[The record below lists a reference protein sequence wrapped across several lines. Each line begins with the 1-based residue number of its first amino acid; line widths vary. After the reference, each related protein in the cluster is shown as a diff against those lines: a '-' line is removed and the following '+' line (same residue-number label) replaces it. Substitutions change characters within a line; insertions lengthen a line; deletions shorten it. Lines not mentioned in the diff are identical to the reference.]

1 MAFNSGW
8 KPRIW
13 KRQIQRQRQGE
24 RQIDTCQ
31 CFLGIAAQ
39 KFKHIFVW
47 FFKLWTKWA
56 IKTWEKIYGM
66 VLRWNANIRCIRDKV
81 VARVMPY
88 IIYILRSFSSL
99 FHIIIIM
106 TINKRRSKL
115 LSETL
120 DFLDLFVWMHDCWYH
135 GGELMRMMD
144 IFTEPVAFS
153 YIFDL
158 LHSANKRTICNANPR
173 RKPWPQLFELGATTS
188 LRGYVMIGFEF
199 LVFVQ
204 QFWFL

>member
-1 MAFNSGW
+1 
-8 KPRIW
+8 
-13 KRQIQRQRQGE
+13 
-24 RQIDTCQ
+24 
-31 CFLGIAAQ
+31 
-39 KFKHIFVW
+39 
-47 FFKLWTKWA
+47 
-56 IKTWEKIYGM
+56 M

-106 TINKRRSKL
+106 TINNRISKL

-120 DFLDLFVWMHDCWYH
+120 DFLDLFVWMHDCWYR

-188 LRGYVMIGFEF
+188 LRGYVMIGISCFCSTILIF
-199 LVFVQ
+199 IILICSLHIVKGKFKKRNVNRVALN
-204 QFWFL
+204 WTR